1 MGRPQTHH
9 VLFSDETLDEPIRE
23 GLLEVLGEGRVL
35 HVTVERVDSV
45 AVLPDLDQRLAI
57 SGPGG
62 QLSERESRSRF
73 LPVSREISGLLLFVG
88 YFASLNKGIKFGND
102 FSAVCC
108 VN

>member
-1 MGRPQTHH
+1 VGRPQTHH

-62 QLSERESRSRF
+62 QLSER
-73 LPVSREISGLLLFVG
+73 VFVG
-88 YFASLNKGIKFGND
+88 YFASLSKGIKFGND